1 LNLKGELMMSPRI
14 FPLLFAVLACPSAM
28 ADALYKSV
36 DSAGNVTY
44 SSTPPKG
51 GKVEKLE
58 VAPPPTEADVQAAEE
73 RLKKNAAQANE
84 LEAQRREKEAAEAER
99 EAEEA
104 RLREAQKPVEPV
116 VIETPAP
123 LPDYYP
129 TPGTRYPSGVPIP
142 LPAPRPMPMPR
153 SR

>member
-1 LNLKGELMMSPRI
+1 MMSLRV
-14 FPLLFAVLACPSAM
+14 FSLLAALACSSAM
-28 ADALYKSV
+28 ADTLYKSV

-58 VAPPPTEADVQAAEE
+58 VAPPPTEAEIQAAEE
-73 RLKKNAAQANE
+73 RLKRNAAQANE
-84 LEAQRREKEAAEAER
+84 LEAQRREKEAAQAAQ

-104 RLREAQKPVEPV
+104 RLREAQKPVEPL

-123 LPDYYP
+123 PPDYYP
-129 TPGTRYPSGVPIP
+129 TPGTRYPVGVPIP
-142 LPAPRPMPMPR
+142 LPAPMPMPR
-153 SR
+153 PR

>member
-1 LNLKGELMMSPRI
+1 MMSPRI
-14 FPLLFAVLACPSAM
+14 VSLLFAALACSSAM

-58 VAPPPTEADVQAAEE
+58 VAPPPTEAEVQAAEE
-73 RLKKNAAQANE
+73 RLKRNAAQANE
-84 LEAQRREKEAAEAER
+84 LEAERREKEAAEAER

-104 RLREAQKPVEPV
+104 RLREAQKPAQPV
-116 VIETPAP
+116 MTDAPGNANQPIDYPSPGAGFPPGMPTGRPIPIRPRPTP
-123 LPDYYP
+123 LP
-129 TPGTRYPSGVPIP
+129 S
-142 LPAPRPMPMPR
+142 

>member
-1 LNLKGELMMSPRI
+1 MMSPRV
-14 FPLLFAVLACPSAM
+14 FSLLFAALASASAM

-58 VAPPPTEADVQAAEE
+58 VAPPPTEAEVQAAEE

-84 LEAQRREKEAAEAER
+84 LEAQRREKEAAQAAQ

-104 RLREAQKPVEPV
+104 RLREAQKPVEPL

-123 LPDYYP
+123 PPDYYP

-142 LPAPRPMPMPR
+142 LPAPMPR

>member
-1 LNLKGELMMSPRI
+1 MMSPRV
-14 FPLLFAVLACPSAM
+14 FSLLFAALACSSAM

-58 VAPPPTEADVQAAEE
+58 VAPPPTEAEIRETEE
-73 RLKKNAAQANE
+73 RLKKYEAQASE
-84 LEAQRREKEAAEAER
+84 LEAQRLLKEAEEAAR

-104 RLREAQKPVEPV
+104 RLREEQKPEPRT
-116 VIETPAP
+116 ETEMPEAAP
-123 LPDYYP
+123 QPDYYP
-129 TPGTRYPSGVPIP
+129 PPGTRYPTGVPIP
-142 LPAPRPMPMPR
+142 LPVPMPR
-153 SR
+153 PR

>member
-1 LNLKGELMMSPRI
+1 MMSLRV
-14 FPLLFAVLACPSAM
+14 FTLLFAALASASAM
-28 ADALYKSV
+28 ADTLYKSV

-58 VAPPPTEADVQAAEE
+58 VAPPPTEAEIQAAEE
-73 RLKKNAAQANE
+73 RLKRNAAQANE
-84 LEAQRREKEAAEAER
+84 LEAERREKEAAQAAQ

-104 RLREAQKPVEPV
+104 RLREAQKPVEPL
-116 VIETPAP
+116 VIETPSP
-123 LPDYYP
+123 PPDYYP

-142 LPAPRPMPMPR
+142 LPAPMPMPR
-153 SR
+153 PR